1 MSKGS
6 PWFSLEELAEV
17 MPDFPAA
24 AGGISL
30 ITARELDVW
39 ICGDRKIRVVARA
52 HGPDVARLVGT
63 LLAGQHDDLVSSLAP
78 AYLDAAVLRWQELT
92 GLEAVLEQDGR
103 TFAAVQA
110 DRLADLV
117 GDDAAWA

>member
-30 ITARELDVW
+30 ITAIEGDVW
-39 ICGDRKIRVVARA
+39 ICGDRKIRVVPRA
-52 HGPDVARLVGT
+52 HGPDVARLVGA
-63 LLAGQHDDLVSSLAP
+63 LLAGHHDDLVSSLAP

>member
-1 MSKGS
+1 MAMGS

-17 MPDFPAA
+17 MPDFPAEA
-24 AGGISL
+24 AGISL
-30 ITARELDVW
+30 ITARVDDVW
-39 ICGDRKIRVVARA
+39 IFGGRKIRCVPRA

-63 LLAGQHDDLVSSLAP
+63 LLAGREDELVAKLAP
-78 AYLDAAVLRWQELT
+78 AYVDAAVLRWQELT

-103 TFAAVQA
+103 TFAAVQVE
-110 DRLADLV
+110 RLADLV

>member
-1 MSKGS
+1 MTGS
-6 PWFSLEELAEV
+6 PWFSMEDLAEV
-17 MPDFPAA
+17 MPDFPAPA
-24 AGGISL
+24 AGISL
-30 ITARELDVW
+30 ITARVDDVW
-39 ICGDRKIRVVARA
+39 ICGDFKIRTVGRA
-52 HGPDVARLVGT
+52 FGPDVARALGHAM
-63 LLAGQHDDLVSSLAP
+63 AGRPDPLVSMLAP
-78 AYLDAAVLRWQELT
+78 AYVDGAVLRWQELT